1 MPRRKYDQTI
11 LDEFYK
17 PLGEMNRH
25 SWTTYVGEDPDKQ
38 WNECNGE
45 WKGDIQ
51 RLAKIHGV

>member
-1 MPRRKYDQTI
+1 
-11 LDEFYK
+11 
-17 PLGEMNRH
+17 MNRH